1 MINQKSIIP
10 ILKTR
15 QTLGRGIL
23 EKGILAWKTFG
34 ALPIVESGEG
44 IYLKDTEG
52 RTYIDASS
60 GAIVVGIG
68 HGREDVANVMRD
80 QAAKIAYVIRIQF
93 MNNPSLELSHKVAS
107 LAPKDMDRSYFVS
120 GGSEANETAI
130 KLAIKFQ
137 QLIGNNRKT
146 KIISRWQS
154 FHGNTLGALSVSGH
168 TGRRRDY
175 SSLLLRMPHIPPVYC
190 YRCSFNKTSESCD
203 LECARELEVVVKRE
217 GPENIAAFIA
227 EPIVG
232 ATLGAVPPVDEYF
245 PLIREICD
253 TYEMLLITDEIMTG
267 WGRTGEYFAVEH
279 WDVTPD
285 ILSFGKGTSSGY
297 SPLAGILTRRMV
309 SDAFEADNAA
319 FVHGYTYAFNP
330 VTSAVGLKVLKILED
345 ERLVEN
351 AKFMGD
357 YLAER
362 LSTLEELSVVG
373 NVRGKGLLFGV
384 EFVKNK
390 EKKDPF
396 PPSDHMAYK
405 IMKDLM
411 NRGLVVYPGT
421 GTKDGIS
428 GDHVIVAPPLIIKKD
443 EIDKIVQ
450 ILHDYLVGL

>member
-1 MINQKSIIP
+1 M
-10 ILKTR
+10 
-15 QTLGRGIL
+15 
-23 EKGILAWKTFG
+23 EKGILAWKTYG
-34 ALPIVESGEG
+34 ALPIVESGKG

-52 RTYIDASS
+52 KTYIDASS

-68 HGREDVANVMRD
+68 HGREEVAKVMTD

-93 MNNPSLELSHKVAS
+93 MNQPSLGLSQKIAN

-130 KLAIKFQ
+130 KLAIRFQ

-154 FHGNTLGALSVSGH
+154 FHGNTLGALSISGH

-175 SSLLLRMPHIPPVYC
+175 SSLLLQMPHIPPAYC
-190 YRCSFNKTSESCD
+190 YRCPFNKKSEFCD
-203 LECARELEVVVKRE
+203 LECARELEVAVKRE
-217 GPENIAAFIA
+217 GPENIAGFIA

-253 TYEMLLITDEIMTG
+253 TYEMLFIADEIMTG
-267 WGRTGEYFAVEH
+267 WGRTGKYFAVEH
-279 WDVTPD
+279 WNVTPD

-297 SPLAGILTRRMV
+297 SPLAGILTHQRV
-309 SDAFEADNAA
+309 SDAFESDNAA

-330 VTSAVGLKVLKILED
+330 LTAAVGLKVLKILED
-345 ERLVEN
+345 EHLVEN
-351 AKFMGD
+351 AKVMGE
-357 YLAER
+357 YLAKR
-362 LSTLEELSVVG
+362 LSTLEEHPIVG

-384 EFVKNK
+384 EFVKTK
-390 EKKDPF
+390 ERKEPF
-396 PPSDHMAYK
+396 PPNDHMAYK

-428 GDHVIVAPPLIIKKD
+428 GDHIIVAPPLIITKD

-450 ILHDYLVGL
+450 ILHDYLLGL